1 MHNVSKVYDICHSKV
16 SNNMKKIVDNL
27 ILFIICAIVT
37 VTLSDFV
44 GAVIFILSALSIIS
58 AIIYVDNPQ
67 IWFGILCG
75 YVLFCIK
82 WPMFFLFLPVIL
94 YHGIWYQKYY
104 TYLVL
109 IVFIPFISGFELWSC
124 VVMLFALILSA
135 LLAYYSSH
143 LEILENKLIVLRDTS
158 KERDML
164 LREKN
169 KELLEKQ
176 DYEVY
181 LATLKERNRI
191 AREIHDNVGH
201 MLTRSILQVGALKTI
216 YKEEPLQSQLESVN
230 DTLNLA
236 MTSIRKSVHNLHD
249 DAVDLKQVIVD
260 ATKEMSEKYDL
271 RLEYDMSN
279 TIPKS
284 VKYCFIATIKEA
296 MSNIAKHS
304 NADKISIILRE
315 HPGFY
320 QLCVEDNGTIK
331 KSNDSGI
338 GLINMR
344 ERVEQIG
351 GNINIKNENGFEIFI
366 IIKK

>member
-1 MHNVSKVYDICHSKV
+1 
-16 SNNMKKIVDNL
+16 MKKIVDNL

-37 VTLSDFV
+37 VALSDFV

-58 AIIYVDNPQ
+58 AIIYVDNPK

-124 VVMLFALILSA
+124 VVMLFTLILSA

-249 DAVDLKQVIVD
+249 DAVDLKQVIAD

>member
-1 MHNVSKVYDICHSKV
+1 
-16 SNNMKKIVDNL
+16 MKKIVDNF
-27 ILFIICAIVT
+27 ILFIMCAIVT
-37 VTLSDFV
+37 VALSDFV
-44 GAVIFILSALSIIS
+44 DAVIFILSALSIIS
-58 AIIYVDNPQ
+58 IIIYIDNQ
-67 IWFGILCG
+67 KIWFGILCC
-75 YVLFCIK
+75 YILFCII

-94 YHGIWYQKYY
+94 YHAIWYKKYY
-104 TYLVL
+104 TYLAL
-109 IVFIPFISGFELWSC
+109 AVFIPFINYFELWSC
-124 VVMLFALILSA
+124 IVMLFTLIISA
-135 LLAYYSSH
+135 LLAYYASH
-143 LEILENKLIVLRDTS
+143 LDVLENKLIVLRDTS

-169 KELLEKQ
+169 KELMERQ
-176 DYEVY
+176 DYEIY

-201 MLTRSILQVGALKTI
+201 MLTRSILQVGALKTV

-230 DTLNLA
+230 NTLNLA

-249 DAVDLKQVIVD
+249 DAVDLKQVIMD

-271 RLEYDMSN
+271 TLEYDMSN
-279 TIPKS
+279 AIPKS

-296 MSNIAKHS
+296 MSNITKHS

-320 QLCVEDNGTIK
+320 QLCVEDNGTTK
-331 KSNDSGI
+331 KSSDSGI

-351 GNINIKNENGFEIFI
+351 GNINFKNEDGFKIFI